1 MNRRSLVIAT
11 GAVALTGFAVAGA
24 VYFRADAGRLPP
36 PAVPLVANH
45 LVRPYSPVMGKPDAP
60 VTLVE
65 FFDPACEACRAMYP
79 IVKQI
84 LARYPEDVRLVIR
97 YAAFHDGSDEVVRM
111 LEVAR
116 LQGVFVPVLEN
127 LLLAQPAWAAHGA
140 PNLGAAWRAASTGGL
155 DATAARRD
163 LSKPEI
169 DAIVRQDAA
178 DVVAA
183 GVTTTPTF
191 FVNGKPL
198 PSFGVQQLV
207 DLVVAEIGRARGG
220 AGS

>member
-1 MNRRSLVIAT
+1 
-11 GAVALTGFAVAGA
+11 
-24 VYFRADAGRLPP
+24 
-36 PAVPLVANH
+36 
-45 LVRPYSPVMGKPDAP
+45 
-60 VTLVE
+60 
-65 FFDPACEACRAMYP
+65 MYP

-97 YAAFHDGSDEVVRM
+97 YAAFHDGSEEVVRM

-140 PNLGAAWRAASTGGL
+140 PNLAAAWRAASAGGL
-155 DATAARRD
+155 DVTAARRD
-163 LSKPEI
+163 LPRPEI
-169 DAIVRQDAA
+169 NAVLQQDKA
-178 DVVAA
+178 DLGMVGVAQ
-183 GVTTTPTF
+183 TPTF

-207 DLVVAEIGRARGG
+207 ALVGTEVERARGSRT
-220 AGS
+220 GS

>member
-1 MNRRSLVIAT
+1 MNRRSLVIST
-11 GAVALTGFAVAGA
+11 GAFALTGFAVAGV
-24 VYFRADAGRLPP
+24 VYYRADAGRPPP
-36 PAVPLVANH
+36 PAAPLVSNQ
-45 LVRPYSPVMGKPDAP
+45 LVRPHSPVMGKPDAP

-79 IVKQI
+79 IVKQL
-84 LARYPEDVRLVIR
+84 LARYPEDVRLVFR
-97 YAAFHDGSDEVVRM
+97 YAAFHDGSEEVVRM

-155 DATAARRD
+155 DAIAARGD
-163 LSKPEI
+163 LSRPEI
-169 DAIVRQDAA
+169 NVVVRQDAA

-183 GVTTTPTF
+183 GVIRTPTF

-207 DLVVAEIGRARGG
+207 DLVVAEIGRGRGG

>member
-24 VYFRADAGRLPP
+24 VYLRADAGSRLPV
-36 PAVPLVANH
+36 VPQVSDY
-45 LVRPYSPVMGKPDAP
+45 LVRPHSPVMGRSDAP

-97 YAAFHDGSDEVVRM
+97 YAAFHDGSEEVVRM

-140 PNLGAAWRAASTGGL
+140 PNLAAAWRAASAGGL
-155 DATAARRD
+155 DVTAARRD
-163 LSKPEI
+163 LPRPEI
-169 DAIVRQDAA
+169 NAVLQQDKA
-178 DVVAA
+178 DLGMVGVAQ
-183 GVTTTPTF
+183 TPTF

-207 DLVVAEIGRARGG
+207 ALVGTEVERARGSRT
-220 AGS
+220 GS